1 LNRVGLPFF
10 FLLGD
15 ENCTD
20 HISGSRDVE
29 EECSGLEVP

>member
-29 EECSGLEVP
+29 